1 MMRRRDVLRLLAAAA
16 LPWSRPARA
25 SQALLDESV
34 SFAGQIL
41 FLSLKVPAL
50 VIGVIRD
57 GQTSIQGFGRRAD
70 NPNEA
75 PGADTLFRI
84 GSLTKS
90 FTGQVL
96 ASLAAD
102 GMVSLADPL
111 TKYCPEYTAPMSEA
125 GRPIRLIDLAT
136 HSAGLPREVPHEGGP
151 PGDPFVN
158 ITPDAFAA
166 WLKANP
172 LMFTPGTAIS
182 YSNFG
187 FDLLAAALARA
198 AKEPYPDLLDAQV
211 IRPLGLKDT
220 TFAPST
226 DEATRIMQ
234 GHNFDGSPMPNATTG
249 NVIVGSGGLYSS
261 ARDLLAWLKWH
272 LDRFSNERAAE
283 RLIDHAA
290 YLWRD
295 GLNAVFGMDES
306 GHMDAMGLAWVI
318 MAPKG
323 DRPLILQKAGGL
335 QGVFSYVAF
344 APARGIGVCA
354 AINAFDVGA
363 GLAMAK
369 TANDLIAELAPR

>member
-1 MMRRRDVLRLLAAAA
+1 MMRRRDVLGLLGAAT
-16 LPWSRPARA
+16 LPWSRPAQA

-34 SFAGQIL
+34 GFAGQIL
-41 FLSLKVPAL
+41 FLALKVPAL

-70 NPNEA
+70 NANEA
-75 PGADTLFRI
+75 PGGDTLFRI
-84 GSLTKS
+84 GSITKS

-111 TKYCPEYTAPMSEA
+111 TKYCPEFAMQ
-125 GRPIRLIDLAT
+125 GDQPIRLIDLAT
-136 HSAGLPREVPHEGGP
+136 HSAGLPREVPHEPGP
-151 PGDPFVN
+151 PDDPFVN
-158 ITPDAFAA
+158 ITPDAFMG

-172 LMFTPGTAIS
+172 LMFAPGTAIS

-198 AKEPYPDLLDAQV
+198 AHAPYPDLLDARV
-211 IRPLGLKDT
+211 IRPLALGDT
-220 TFAPST
+220 AFAPST
-226 DEATRIMQ
+226 QQAARIMP
-234 GHNFDGSPMPNATTG
+234 GHNFDGSPMPNAKTG

-272 LDRFSNERAAE
+272 LDRFSNEDASA

-318 MAPKG
+318 MAPEG

-344 APARGIGVCA
+344 APARGIGVCV
-354 AINAFDVGA
+354 AINAFDIAA

-369 TANDLIAELAPR
+369 AANDLIAQLAPR

>member
-1 MMRRRDVLRLLAAAA
+1 MMRRRDALGLLAAAA
-16 LPWSRPARA
+16 LPWSRPAHA

-34 SFAGQIL
+34 GFAGQIL
-41 FLSLKVPAL
+41 FLALKVPAL

-57 GQTSIQGFGRRAD
+57 GQISIQGFGRSAD
-70 NPNEA
+70 NANEA
-75 PGADTLFRI
+75 PGGDTLFRI
-84 GSLTKS
+84 GSVTKS

-111 TKYCPEYTAPMSEA
+111 TKYCPEFAQMQ
-125 GRPIRLIDLAT
+125 GDQPIRLIDLAT
-136 HSAGLPREVPHEGGP
+136 HSAGLPREVPHEPGP
-151 PGDPFVN
+151 PADPFIN
-158 ITPDAFAA
+158 ITPDAFMG
-166 WLKANP
+166 WLRANP
-172 LMFTPGTAIS
+172 LLFAPGTAIS

-187 FDLLAAALARA
+187 FDMLAAALARA
-198 AKEPYPDLLDAQV
+198 AHAPYPDLLDARV
-211 IRPLGLKDT
+211 VRPLGLRDT
-220 TFAPST
+220 AFAPST
-226 DEATRIMQ
+226 EQGARMMP
-234 GHNFDGSPMPNATTG
+234 GHNFDGSPMPNAKTG

-272 LDRFSNERAAE
+272 LDRFSNERASE

-306 GHMDAMGLAWVI
+306 GHMDAMGLAWVV
-318 MAPKG
+318 MAPEG

-354 AINAFDVGA
+354 AINAFDFA

-369 TANDLIAELAPR
+369 TTNDLIAQLAPR

>member
-1 MMRRRDVLRLLAAAA
+1 MMRRREVLGLLAATA
-16 LPWSRPARA
+16 LPWSRPAQA

-34 SFAGQIL
+34 GFAGQIL
-41 FLSLKVPAL
+41 FLALKVPAL

-70 NPNEA
+70 NANEA
-75 PGADTLFRI
+75 PGGDTLFRI
-84 GSLTKS
+84 GSVTKS

-111 TKYCPEYTAPMSEA
+111 TKYCPEFAMQ
-125 GRPIRLIDLAT
+125 GDQPIRLIDLAT
-136 HSAGLPREVPHEGGP
+136 HSAGLPREVPHE
-151 PGDPFVN
+151 PGAPDDPFVN
-158 ITPDAFAA
+158 ITPDAFVG

-172 LMFTPGTAIS
+172 LMFAPGTAIS

-187 FDLLAAALARA
+187 FDLLAAALARGA
-198 AKEPYPDLLDAQV
+198 HAPYPDLLDARV
-211 IRPLGLKDT
+211 IRPLGLRDT
-220 TFAPST
+220 AFAPST
-226 DEATRIMQ
+226 QQAARIMP
-234 GHNFDGSPMPNATTG
+234 GHNFDGSPMPDAKTG
-249 NVIVGSGGLYSS
+249 DVIVGSGGLYSS

-272 LDRFSNERAAE
+272 LDRFSNERASE

-318 MAPKG
+318 MAPEG

-344 APARGIGVCA
+344 APGRGIGVCV
-354 AINAFDVGA
+354 AINAFDIAA

-369 TANDLIAELAPR
+369 AANDLIAQLAPR